1 MKLSTVALFLLGL
14 IIGAGGM
21 YFVKHRSG
29 SSPASGQP
37 VSPNKQARGVSA
49 LGRIQPSGGVI
60 SLGVTLP
67 DILAK
72 LLVEEGQDVK
82 EGDMLAEL
90 AGRKERQLQ
99 LGLLDS
105 QIKDAEQKLKDIER
119 SGGLQLALDE
129 WQVKQIKNQGPFDVK
144 MQRSKVDFLKKQTE
158 QAQTGLDLIA
168 PLESVSKQEKD
179 RQEMA
184 LWQSQAELAAAED
197 LLQKLTVGQELNV
210 QLAEAKLSLSKAN
223 LERARQEVP
232 LASLKVQRELA
243 AAHVA
248 QTFLTAPS
256 KGRVLRILAR
266 PGELVGAPQPIVQ
279 MADLSRMAVV
289 AEVYETDISK
299 VYDGQKVE
307 ITSPV
312 DTARK
317 MTGKVVSV
325 GSLIGKNRVYDADP
339 LADVDRRVIEV
350 KILLDEPA
358 LAAGLIN
365 LQVNVDFQARLSP

>member
-21 YFVKHRSG
+21 FFLKPRSG
-29 SSPASGQP
+29 STSVSGQS
-37 VSPNKQARGVSA
+37 VSPNKQVRGVSA

-82 EGDMLAEL
+82 EGDSLAEL

-99 LGLLDS
+99 LDLLDA

-129 WQVKQIKNQGPFDVK
+129 WQVKQIKDQGPFDVK
-144 MQRSKVDFLKKQTE
+144 MQRSKVNFLKKQTE

-197 LLQKLTVGQELNV
+197 LLQKLTVGQDLNV

-232 LASLKVQRELA
+232 LAALKVQRELA

-248 QTFLTAPS
+248 QSFLTAPS

-266 PGELVGAPQPIVQ
+266 PGELVGAPQSIVQ
-279 MADLSRMAVV
+279 MADLSKMAVM

-299 VYDGQKVE
+299 VYDGQKVD

-325 GSLIGKNRVYDADP
+325 GNMIGKNRVYDADP

-350 KILLDEPA
+350 KILLDDPA

-365 LQVNVDFQARLSP
+365 LQVNVDFQPR